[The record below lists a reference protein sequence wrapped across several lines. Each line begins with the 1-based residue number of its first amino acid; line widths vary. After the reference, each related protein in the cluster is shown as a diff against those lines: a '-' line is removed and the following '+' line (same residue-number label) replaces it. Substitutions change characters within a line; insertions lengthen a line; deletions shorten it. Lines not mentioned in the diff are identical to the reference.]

1 MRDNLTIIAF
11 LSLLPSVLAQEAEVK
26 LLPADGAAGDV
37 FGFSVG
43 ISGTTAI
50 VGAYGDRD
58 NGDFSGSAYL
68 FDTASGVQT
77 AKLQSGDGAAGD
89 VFGFS
94 VGISGTTAIVGAR
107 WDDDNGIDSGSAYLF
122 DTTTGAEV
130 AKLTASD
137 GAADDWF
144 GHSVAISGTTAIVGA
159 HRDDDNGFDSG
170 AAYLFDVTTGA
181 EIAKLLPGDGAA
193 GDVFGLSVGISGTT
207 AIVGAYR
214 DDDKGV
220 DSGAAYLFDV
230 TTGAEIAKLLPDDG
244 ADVDYF
250 GASVAIS
257 GTTAIIG
264 ANGVN
269 DNGFDSGA
277 AYLFDITTGAEIAK
291 LLPEDGAAYDFFG
304 GSVAIS
310 GSTAFVGADS
320 DDVNGNRS
328 GSAYL
333 FDTTTGSQIA
343 KLVASDGDADDY
355 FGYSVGISGSTA
367 IAASR
372 LDDDNGIDSG
382 SAYLFAPD
390 CNGNGQSDLLEISIG
405 ASADCNGN
413 SIPDE
418 CELADNPGLDLN
430 ENGIL
435 DSCECIIAPYCVTS
449 PNTAG
454 AGAVMG
460 VAGSSSVSVNDLV
473 LLAGSCPSGQFGVFF
488 YGPGQVQ
495 VPFGDGF
502 RCVGAGGA
510 GLNRFPPVSTG
521 FLGVA
526 GYAVDNTDPPSPSGQ
541 ITAGSTW
548 NFQFWY
554 RDPMGG
560 PAGFNLSDALE
571 ITFCP

>member
-230 TTGAEIAKLLPDDG
+230 
-244 ADVDYF
+244 
-250 GASVAIS
+250 
-257 GTTAIIG
+257 
-264 ANGVN
+264 
-269 DNGFDSGA
+269 
-277 AYLFDITTGAEIAK
+277 TTGAEIAK